1 MNILRKLFIPRS
13 SATSPKGIAIF
24 FAILSVLFVV
34 AFFAS
39 LCLGAADANPLRA
52 IAAIFSGEYS
62 GTDYLITVHIRLP
75 RAIAAALAGSALAV
89 SGAVIQAALNNPMAA
104 PNIIGVNSGAGFCAI
119 LLMAAFPSLVA
130 AIPIAAFLGALAA
143 SLLIWLIA
151 AKSGAGRVTVTL
163 VGVAIGS
170 ILTAGINTLKTIF
183 PDSIYDATAF
193 TIGGLSGV
201 GFDKLLI
208 PAIIIFAG
216 LICALLFSG
225 GLDILSLGGETAI
238 GLGMKV
244 KRARFLYLMLASA
257 LAGAA
262 VSFAG
267 LIGFVGLL
275 VPHIARRFVG
285 SNHRRL
291 IPACILGGALLLLA
305 SDLAA
310 RLIFSPYEIPVG
322 IILSLVG
329 GPFFVVLIL
338 IRRRGELYD

>member
-13 SATSPKGIAIF
+13 SAASPKGIAIF
-24 FAILSVLFVV
+24 FAVLSVLFVV

-39 LCLGAADANPLRA
+39 LCLGASDANPIRA
-52 IAAIFSGEYS
+52 LAAIFSGEHS
-62 GTDYLITVHIRLP
+62 GSDYLITVHIRLP
-75 RAIAAALAGSALAV
+75 RAIAAVLAGAALAV
-89 SGAVIQAALNNPMAA
+89 SGAIIQAALNNPMAA
-104 PNIIGVNSGAGFCAI
+104 PNIIGVNSGAGFCAV
-119 LLMAAFPSLVA
+119 LLMAAFPSLAGAVPA
-130 AIPIAAFLGALAA
+130 AAFLGALAA
-143 SLLIWLIA
+143 SLAIWLIA
-151 AKSGAGRVTVTL
+151 SKSGAGRVTVTL

-183 PDSIYDATAF
+183 PDSVYDATVF

-201 GFDKLLI
+201 GFDKILI
-208 PAIIIFAG
+208 PAVIIFSG
-216 LICALLFSG
+216 LICILLFSG
-225 GLDILSLGGETAI
+225 GLDILSLGGETAA

-275 VPHIARRFVG
+275 VPHIARCFVG
-285 SNHRRL
+285 SSHRRL
-291 IPACILGGALLLLA
+291 IPACILGGAFLLLA
-305 SDLAA
+305 CDLFA
-310 RLIFSPYEIPVG
+310 RLVFSPYEIPVG

-329 GPFFVVLIL
+329 GPFFVILVLM
-338 IRRRGELYD
+338 RRRGELYD